1 MAWTIEYTET
11 SRKQLK
17 KLDKQIAKRILDYMD
32 ARVSG
37 SKNPRSSGKV
47 LVGSLGGLWRYRVG
61 DYRIICDIQDN
72 ALRVLV
78 VKIGNRG
85 DVYR

>member
-1 MAWTIEYTET
+1 LAWTIEYTET

>member
-1 MAWTIEYTET
+1 MVWTIEYTET

>member
-1 MAWTIEYTET
+1 MDWTIEYTET

>member
-1 MAWTIEYTET
+1 LAWTIEYTET

-17 KLDKQIAKRILDYMD
+17 KLDKQIAERILDYMD
-32 ARVSG
+32 SRVSG

-72 ALRVLV
+72 TLRVLV